1 MPRTSWARPSP
12 RSSAARA
19 PRSRCTTA
27 TRTRSPRSARWSS
40 GSAATWS
47 PLGGDLTRSSE
58 ADRVVHDVVARFG
71 RLDVLVNNNAFP
83 PTGGPTEQVSDLIW
97 REMMAR
103 LLDEPFYCLRA
114 ALRVMRPAGRG
125 KIINM
130 SSAAAFP
137 GLANYAAYTAARA
150 GVNGLTKAVGREVA
164 KDGIQVNAIAQNY
177 VENPTYFPPALTARP
192 RQARAHG
199 QAHSRRAPGARRG
212 IGPPRRLPR
221 LRGRGLL
228 HRSGRALRGR
238 LGNTMTG
245 TGAICF
251 ARSTQPSPRGRAAQL
266 ELPRCERP
274 GSPQRT
280 PTYASGCQGARA
292 SSGSQLAPVPRP
304 M

>member
-1 MPRTSWARPSP
+1 MALRGGEIPLTLSRMKLTGKVALITNATHFMGPAITEEFCREGASLALHDRDQDALAPL
-12 RSSAARA
+12 RA
-19 PRSRCTTA
+19 LVERLGRDVVA
-27 TRTRSPRSARWSS
+27 
-40 GSAATWS
+40 
-47 PLGGDLTRSSE
+47 LGGDLTRSSE

-71 RLDVLVNNNAFP
+71 RLDILVNNNAFP

-97 REMMAR
+97 HEMTAR

-130 SSAAAFP
+130 SSAAAFQ

-177 VENPTYFPPALTARP
+177 VENPTYFPPALTARS

-199 QAHSRRAPGARRG
+199 EAHSRRAPGARRG

-228 HRSGRALRGR
+228 HRSGHPLRGR
-238 LGNTMTG
+238 LGHPVTACAG
-245 TGAICF
+245 L
-251 ARSTQPSPRGRAAQL
+251 PEDGRRRDR
-266 ELPRCERP
+266 LPRRHHHRRRLP
-274 GSPQRT
+274 DP
-280 PTYASGCQGARA
+280 P
-292 SSGSQLAPVPRP
+292 
-304 M
+304 